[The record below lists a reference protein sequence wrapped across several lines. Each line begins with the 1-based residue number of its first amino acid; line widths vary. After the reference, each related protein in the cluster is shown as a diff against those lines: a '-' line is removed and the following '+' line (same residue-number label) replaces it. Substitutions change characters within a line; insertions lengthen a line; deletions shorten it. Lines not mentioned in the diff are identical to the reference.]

1 MCSILV
7 HPACLISD
15 VLRLA
20 EEGHTATEV
29 ARLTGLPRSTVRD
42 WLRGLLPR
50 SANGPAEGVCR
61 RCNGGA
67 HEFSALPAEYMYAF
81 GLYLGDGCISAHR
94 RGVYRLRF
102 FLDAGYPGIIDECED
117 AIRKLRPENKVSRRL
132 RSGGYANSSE
142 GSHFEIAA

>member
-1 MCSILV
+1 
-7 HPACLISD
+7 
-15 VLRLA
+15 
-20 EEGHTATEV
+20 
-29 ARLTGLPRSTVRD
+29 
-42 WLRGLLPR
+42 
-50 SANGPAEGVCR
+50 
-61 RCNGGA
+61 
-67 HEFSALPAEYMYAF
+67 MYAF